1 MKNKKQKVIN
11 NTENIEKD
19 DIDET
24 LDEMEKGYNKVFNE
38 NIFNFLNILK
48 EPDKKTY
55 FTNKT
60 DSITNQI
67 YIKNPFTSL
76 NTQIPAKI
84 IPPSIN
90 NDKPNENLLEDLK
103 FLDKKLDEIID
114 FVVSKNIETDIID
127 NNLKN
132 HINLLRE
139 IIDYKVLY
147 LNEEIT
153 YKFGKKTINNY
164 FYNKINN
171 QCTEISTSDESDE
184 LLEYNYKKKIF
195 I

>member
-114 FVVSKNIETDIID
+114 FVISKNIETDIID
-127 NNLKN
+127 NNIKN

-139 IIDYKVLY
+139 IIDHKVSY
-147 LNEEIT
+147 LDEEIA
-153 YKFGKKTINNY
+153 YKFGKKNINKC
-164 FYNKINN
+164 FYNNIKEYY
-171 QCTEISTSDESDE
+171 TEIRTSDESDE